1 MRIFKNKTLGRV
13 LSFLSIVLLIIGMDQ
28 GLGYLLEPI
37 ETVSY
42 ASYLNHDIRQLE
54 KAGEKADAIFVG
66 ASRTH
71 CTFNPEVFEKELG
84 LRCVINTGLPGQT
97 INCTYYLTKDMIER
111 LHPERVYIGVMI
123 DSLLEGED
131 DIQQRLMTLDRMSL
145 KNKIPMALDCFAPEE
160 MLYFFKTYRYSY
172 QLSLEQI
179 KMNIY
184 EKIALRETGAHL
196 RGGDPER
203 GDTEEYIGNGFVDYW
218 SSCPTG
224 TIPIKGAADFSVENI
239 LKDKLKYLD
248 ACVGV
253 CKKNG
258 VEPVIVTGVTS
269 VMRMYACTGYQEA
282 NDFYKSYA
290 EANGIKYYNLNYMR
304 ERETLIPDELM
315 LDYNHC
321 NGEGARIASEF
332 LAQVVKKEE
341 AGEDVSQ
348 YFYRDLDDFRK
359 SVKRIVAVGAEIS
372 EGERENTVHISIE
385 SLHNDDVTPLYR
397 VLICGEG
404 ENEYSAVQDWTSGSE
419 LEIALGDAPSYM
431 IKIEAGAEDRSYGTA
446 SQEYTYEK

>member
-13 LSFLSIVLLIIGMDQ
+13 LSLLSIVLLIIGMDQ
-28 GLGYLLEPI
+28 GLGYLLEPVDS
-37 ETVSY
+37 VSY
-42 ASYLNHDIRQLE
+42 ATYFNCDIRQLE
-54 KAGEKADAIFVG
+54 KAGEKADAVFAG

-71 CTFNPEVFEKELG
+71 CTFDPAVFEEELG
-84 LRCVINTGLPGQT
+84 LNCAINAGTPGQP
-97 INCTYYLTKDMIER
+97 ICGTYFEVKDMIER
-111 LHPERVYIGVMI
+111 LHPDRMYIGVMI

-131 DIQQRLMTLDRMSL
+131 DTIARLYVYDRLSL
-145 KNKIPMALDCFAPEE
+145 KNKILMALDCFTAEE
-160 MLYFFKTYRYSY
+160 SKWFFKTYRYSY
-172 QLSLEQI
+172 LLSSEQI

-184 EKIALRETGAHL
+184 EKTALRETGAHL
-196 RGGDPER
+196 RGGKPER
-203 GDTEEYIGNGFVDYW
+203 GDTGEYTGKGFVDYW

-224 TIPIKGAADFSVENI
+224 TIAIQGTVDFSPDKVSD
-239 LKDKLKYLD
+239 DKLKYLD

-290 EANGIKYYNLNYMR
+290 EANGIKYYNLNYMKDR
-304 ERETLIPDELM
+304 ESLLPDELM

-404 ENEYSAVQDWTSGSE
+404 ENEYSVAQDWTSGSE
-419 LEIALGDAPSYM
+419 LDIALGDAPSYM
-431 IKIEAGAEDRSYGTA
+431 IKVEAGAEDRSYGTA